1 MDLGRNLGLP
11 QLHFKHFQSSQGK
24 LVVFDGVFGPS
35 EGLTGTLGLR
45 MSNMAFFDVDDI
57 R

>member
-11 QLHFKHFQSSQGK
+11 QLHFKHFQSCQGK

-45 MSNMAFFDVDDI
+45 MSNMTFYDVDDI

>member
-11 QLHFKHFQSSQGK
+11 QLHFKHFQSCQGK

-45 MSNMAFFDVDDI
+45 MSNMAFFDVDDV